1 MSLRA
6 QLERFDPDTRL
17 LVFTT
22 LGHVYVGTLTDIEDD
37 AIRLSRPDAAAG
49 DTEIVLALGD
59 VSGVR
64 PLTEEPEAMP

>member
-6 QLERFDPDTRL
+6 QLEAFPPNTQL

-22 LGHVYVGTLTDIEDD
+22 LGHVYVGTIDDIQEE
-37 AIRLSRPDAAAG
+37 ALSLARYDGAA
-49 DTEIVLALGD
+49 TIVLNLND

-64 PLTEEPEAMP
+64 EYVEEPEVRP

>member
-6 QLERFDPDTRL
+6 QLEAFPPDTQL

-22 LGHVYVGTLTDIEDD
+22 LGHVYVGTIADIQEE
-37 AIRLSRPDAAAG
+37 ALRLARYDGAA
-49 DTEIVLALGD
+49 TIVLNLND

-64 PLTEEPEAMP
+64 EYIEEPEVRP

>member
-6 QLERFDPDTRL
+6 QLEAFPPDAQL

-22 LGHVYVGTLTDIEDD
+22 LGHVYVGAIVDIEDES
-37 AIRLSRPDAAAG
+37 IRLARSDGSTA
-49 DTEIVLALGD
+49 IVLNLND

-64 PLTEEPEAMP
+64 PTVEEPERGAP

>member
-6 QLERFDPDTRL
+6 QLEAFPPDAQL

-22 LGHVYVGTLTDIEDD
+22 LGHVYVGAIVDIEDE
-37 AIRLSRPDAAAG
+37 AIRLARSDGGAA
-49 DTEIVLALGD
+49 IVLNLGD

-64 PLTEEPEAMP
+64 PTVEEPEGRAQ